1 MKNFVKK
8 GKSIGE
14 IVYKTDNLLIEKI
27 QEGNEC
33 DKCYIIGT
41 GYSLSVDDN
50 DLVSSHDPFMDKF
63 SIDIDKNIT
72 AFSFYFTFESSGL
85 GESSKE
91 LANFINN
98 LDNKYKNIYLIG
110 QSKCGIC
117 AYNASHYCDKDIT
130 LVTISAPFKG
140 TPTADLECIKER
152 LKHNVLRLFYD
163 NMFSNHNVD
172 KDIIPNSKLLNS
184 LEKPKYKEH
193 INITSRI
200 SSLKDCKSISDY
212 FLYYWDKAL
221 KLNGDGVVPYDSQL
235 IDSTK
240 TINIISSHAH
250 SLERGIRELEKM
262 V

>member
-1 MKNFVKK
+1 MRKFIKK

-14 IVYKTDNLLIEKI
+14 IVYKTNNILIEKI
-27 QEGNEC
+27 QDGTC
-33 DKCYIIGT
+33 DDKCYIIGT
-41 GYSLSVDDN
+41 GYSLSVDEN
-50 DLVSSHDPFMDKF
+50 DLVSLHDPFMDKF
-63 SIDIDKNIT
+63 SIDIDKSIT
-72 AFSFYFTFESSGL
+72 VFSFYFTFESSGL

-117 AYNASHYCDKDIT
+117 SYNASHYCDKDIT

-140 TPTADLECIKER
+140 TPTADLDCVKTR
-152 LKHNVLRLFYD
+152 LKHNILRLFYD

-184 LEKPKYKEH
+184 LEKPKFKQH

-200 SSLKDCKSISDY
+200 NDLSECKSISDY
-212 FLYYWDKAL
+212 FLYYWDKSL

-240 TINIISSHAH
+240 TINITSSHAH
-250 SLERGIRELEKM
+250 SLEKGIREIEKM